1 MGIIFGTRKL
11 GVADNAYN
19 GNAKYP
25 DMAVITVEAAKEAGK
40 SRRILF
46 NAKAEELLSLESGFI
61 QHVAF
66 GAITDGVNKLLVNN
80 VSNMDIPEDAGITF
94 YKTSKNRVSFEDSK
108 EKGKAITSSRFAKEI
123 IDFLSLNDNE
133 QHEFKVTVYD
143 SNEINAFG
151 MDLIADFSNEKY
163 AEESTVESN
172 DVDAV
177 SEYNVINAIEASQ
190 EKEIPQESGIPQRRE
205 VVAEHVATDWV

>member
-1 MGIIFGTRKL
+1 MGIIFGTKKL

-25 DMAVITVEAAKEAGK
+25 EMAVITVEAAKEAGK

-46 NAKAEELLSLESGFI
+46 NEKAAELLSLENGFI

-66 GAITDGVNKLLVNN
+66 GAVTDGVNRLLVNN
-80 VSNMDIPEDAGITF
+80 VSNMDIPEGAEITS
-94 YKTSKNRVSFEDSK
+94 YKTSKNKVSFEDSK

-123 IDFLSLNDNE
+123 IDFLSLDDSE
-133 QHEFKVTVYD
+133 QHEFRITEYD
-143 SNEINAFG
+143 STEINAFG
-151 MDLIADFSNEKY
+151 MDLIADFSNEEY
-163 AEESTVESN
+163 SEESTVESD

-177 SEYNVINAIEASQ
+177 SAVNAVETSQ
-190 EKEIPQESGIPQRRE
+190 EEEVPQESGIPQRRE
-205 VVAEHVATDWV
+205 VAVEQATTNWI